1 MPGKSGTGRRLIL
14 GAPNIICNVTRDL
27 LAAKLMRTKRNCEVA
42 GQGGFTLLELITTM
56 AIAAIVLSVGVPS
69 FRGVIMDNRLVSQA
83 NQIVTSIKIARSA
96 AVRYQRNAT
105 VCASS
110 NFDAAVP
117 SCSASNDW
125 SNGWI
130 VWVDKDRDATTD
142 ANEIISVFGP
152 IHSASSLN
160 SGAPGFTY
168 DARGFAAT
176 GGGDLTLCDNRTA
189 ETGRLIRV
197 NAVGRTNVSRQG
209 CS

>member
-1 MPGKSGTGRRLIL
+1 
-14 GAPNIICNVTRDL
+14 
-27 LAAKLMRTKRNCEVA
+27 MRTKKDFGVA
-42 GQGGFTLLELITTM
+42 RQGGFTLLELITTM

-96 AVRYQRNAT
+96 AVRFQRNAT

-110 NFDAAVP
+110 NFDATTP

-142 ANEIISVFGP
+142 ANEVISVFGP
-152 IHSASSLN
+152 IHSASTLN
-160 SGAPGFTY
+160 SGAASFTY
-168 DARGFAAT
+168 DARGFATT
-176 GGGDLTLCDNRTA
+176 GGGDLTLCDSRTS